1 MKFPDADQSKHDI
14 PRWRSAL
21 NSRDRMMLVHESSN
35 FHLLRPDDRRYEP
48 PSVEVD
54 RLMLSSLGG
63 WLASSFETEPPAG
76 NTTIQE
82 WVHRAALGRDSY
94 VKVVYAGFLLPFLQP
109 ASLVKVT
116 ERKIDRGVAYLFQ
129 RMYVVVRDPVR
140 SYGATP
146 EQHVEIDRA
155 MPFSS
160 VRILT
165 PATPALDGPKDLS
178 TGALNVPGMMFTPRV
193 GGADFRFRMVGVD
206 LVGRLIEFDGP
217 LVFAEY
223 DHNASQTAVDKMIKA
238 YNTAVPVF
246 DLRGQK
252 VAFAPSATADDTSE
266 ATRTMTFNVVTTP
279 KILEPTPGSGPARA
293 DPAGRHRRDTGDERA
308 GRRERQ
314 CHRPVSRRVPREAVR
329 RQCRR
334 DLPGTGHQVA
344 DELHHPVRP
353 IGRVRRSVARGH
365 RPVPDPRSGRWASG
379 RATLRAVRP
388 STSSSSSR

>member
-1 MKFPDADQSKHDI
+1 
-14 PRWRSAL
+14 
-21 NSRDRMMLVHESSN
+21 MLVHESSN

-76 NTTIQE
+76 SATIQE

-165 PATPALDGPKDLS
+165 PATPVLDGPKDLS

-223 DHNASQTAVDKMIKA
+223 DHNASKAAVDKMIEA

-266 ATRTMTFNVVTTP
+266 ATRTMTFNVVTTTEIMRRP
-279 KILEPTPGSGPARA
+279 QDRARLEPTLRDATAVIPAMSALAGANASVTVRY
-293 DPAGRHRRDTGDERA
+293 PAAYLE
-308 GRRERQ
+308 Q
-314 CHRPVSRRVPREAVR
+314 AVR

-334 DLPGTGHQVA
+334 DLPGTGHQVT
-344 DELHHPVRP
+344 DELHQPVRP
-353 IGRVRRSVARGH
+353 IGRVRRSVARGD
-365 RPVPDPRSGRWASG
+365 RVVPDPRSGRWASG
-379 RATLRAVRP
+379 RAHCGRAGLRLQAVLPGDGEAVRAGQP
-388 STSSSSSR
+388 R